1 VLRPTWVAQK
11 KSDRRWTLNPRKSEQ
26 YFMCGITGFL
36 DTSESKGHEEL
47 CAIVQ
52 RMATSLRHRGPEDE
66 GIWADAA
73 CGIAFG
79 HRRLSIIDLSAA
91 GHQPMHSS
99 CGRYVIT
106 FNGEIYNF
114 KALRQE
120 LESLGQTFRGHS
132 DTEVMLASIAHW
144 GVENAVKKFNGM
156 FAFGL
161 WDRKEKTLY
170 LSRDRAGEKP
180 LYYGWAGKTLLF
192 GSELKALHQH
202 PAFRGEIDRG
212 ALTIYVRHNYI
223 PAPHSIYKGIFKLI
237 PGTLLTIRGFG
248 SDASPKPYWS
258 AKNAA
263 EDGLGN
269 PFKGSE
275 AEAVDQLDTLLND
288 AVSMRMEADVPLGA
302 FLSGGIDS
310 SLVVAIMQANSSRP
324 VKTFTIGFEN
334 SAFNE
339 AESAKAV
346 AKHIGTEHTELYVTP
361 AEAMGVIPLLPT
373 LYDEPFADSSQIPTF
388 LVSQLARRKVTV
400 SLSGDGGDELFGGYD
415 TYLWGRSVQQNIGWM
430 PRTLKAGLAKSLKP
444 LSRFDWNALLGGSSS
459 VLPQSLRRKDL
470 NRVLQKLAGILNVN
484 QRETLYRV
492 LCSYWMEPASI
503 VIGAKEPLTAL
514 TDPSKRAQIEDFMH
528 VMMYLDTLMY
538 LPDDILVKVDRAAM
552 GVSLE
557 SRVPLLDHRVIEF
570 AWKLP
575 LAMKVKGN
583 TGKRPLRQLLH
594 RYVPKN
600 LVDRPKQGFG
610 VPIHEWLRGP
620 MRPWAEELLNESR
633 LKQEGYFSPAP
644 IRQKWSE
651 HVSARHNWQPQLWGV
666 LMFQSWLE
674 QHKSLIS
681 GKVEDEAV
689 ADASVMRIPSR
700 MAGTG
705 PVQPSIT

>member
-1 VLRPTWVAQK
+1 
-11 KSDRRWTLNPRKSEQ
+11 
-26 YFMCGITGFL
+26 MCGITGFL

-47 CAIVQ
+47 CAIAQ

-66 GIWADAA
+66 GIWADPA

-79 HRRLSIIDLSAA
+79 HRRLSIIDLSSA

-106 FNGEIYNF
+106 YNGEIYNF

-120 LESLGQTFRGHS
+120 LESSGQTFRGHS
-132 DTEVMLASIAHW
+132 DTEVMLAGIAHW
-144 GVENAVKKFNGM
+144 GVENAIKKFNGM
-156 FAFGL
+156 FALGL
-161 WDRKEKTLY
+161 WDRQEKTLY

-192 GSELKALHQH
+192 SSELKALHHH
-202 PAFRGEIDRG
+202 PAFRAEIDRG
-212 ALTIYVRHNYI
+212 ALTIYARHNYI
-223 PAPHSIYKGIFKLI
+223 PAPHSIYKGIFKLT

-248 SDASPKPYWS
+248 ADASPRPYWS
-258 AKNAA
+258 AKRAA
-263 EDGLGN
+263 EDGLGQ
-269 PFKGSE
+269 PFEGSE
-275 AEAVDQLDTLLND
+275 AEAVSHLDALLND

-310 SLVVAIMQANSSRP
+310 SLVVAIMQANSGRP
-324 VKTFTIGFEN
+324 VKTFTIGFES

-346 AKHIGTEHTELYVTP
+346 AKYLGTEHTELYVTP

-415 TYLWGRSVQQNIGWM
+415 TYLWGRRVQQNIGWM
-430 PRTLKAGLAKSLKP
+430 PRPLKAGLAKSLNP
-444 LSRFDWNALLGGSSS
+444 LSRFDWNALLGGSSLV
-459 VLPQSLRRKDL
+459 VLQNLRRRDL

-484 QRETLYRV
+484 QREALYRV
-492 LCSYWMEPASI
+492 LCSYWMDPASV
-503 VIGAKEPLTAL
+503 VIGAKEPLTPL
-514 TDPSKRAQIEDFMH
+514 TDPSRRAHIEDFMH

-538 LPDDILVKVDRAAM
+538 LPDDILVKVDRASM

-570 AWKLP
+570 AWRLP

-594 RYVPKN
+594 RYVPKEF
-600 LVDRPKQGFG
+600 VERPKRGFS
-610 VPIHEWLRGP
+610 VPIHDWLRGP
-620 MRPWAEELLNESR
+620 MRPWAEDLLHESR
-633 LKQEGYFSPAP
+633 LSREGYFFPAP

-651 HVSARHNWQPQLWGV
+651 HVSGRRNWQPQMWGV

-674 QHKSLIS
+674 QHKSLVS
-681 GKVEDEAV
+681 GRVEDAAV
-689 ADASVMRIPSR
+689 ADTPVLGISSR
-700 MAGTG
+700 MAGAG
-705 PVQPSIT
+705 SIQPGIT

>member
-1 VLRPTWVAQK
+1 
-11 KSDRRWTLNPRKSEQ
+11 
-26 YFMCGITGFL
+26 MCGITGFL
-36 DTSESKGHEEL
+36 DTRQTKGHDEL
-47 CAIVQ
+47 AVIVR
-52 RMATSLRHRGPEDE
+52 RMASSLRHRGPEDE
-66 GIWADAA
+66 GVWVDPAS
-73 CGIAFG
+73 GVAFG
-79 HRRLSIIDLSAA
+79 HRRLSIIDLSPA

-99 CGRYVIT
+99 CGRYAIT

-120 LESLGQTFRGHS
+120 LESIGQAFRGHS
-132 DTEVMLASIAHW
+132 DTEVMLAAIARW
-144 GVENAVKKFNGM
+144 GVEAAVKKFNGM
-156 FAFGL
+156 FAFAL
-161 WDRKEKTLY
+161 WDRQEKALY

-180 LYYGWAGKTLLF
+180 LYYGWAGHTLLF
-192 GSELKALHQH
+192 ASELKALHQH
-202 PAFRGEIDRG
+202 PDFRGEIDRG
-212 ALTIYVRHNYI
+212 ALTVYLRHDYI
-223 PAPHSIYKGIFKLI
+223 PAPHSIYKGVYKLL

-248 SDASPKPYWS
+248 SDASPKPFWS
-258 AKNAA
+258 AKQAA
-263 EDGLGN
+263 EEGLSH
-269 PFKGSE
+269 PFVGTE
-275 AEAVDQLDTLLND
+275 VEAVDQLDALLND

-310 SLVVAIMQANSSRP
+310 SLVVAIMQANSARP
-324 VKTFTIGFEN
+324 VKTFTIGFDN
-334 SAFNE
+334 SEFNE

-346 AKHIGTEHTELYVTP
+346 AKHLGTEHTELYVTP
-361 AEAMGVIPLLPT
+361 EEAMAVIPRLPT

-400 SLSGDGGDELFGGYD
+400 SLSGDGGDELFGGYN

-430 PRTLKAGLAKSLKP
+430 PRALKAGLAKSLNP
-444 LSRFDWNALLGGSSS
+444 LSRLDWNALLGGSPS

-470 NRVLQKLAGILNVN
+470 NKVLQKLAGILKVN
-484 QRETLYRV
+484 QREALYWV
-492 LCSYWMEPASI
+492 LCSYWMDPASV
-503 VIGAKEPLTAL
+503 VIGAKEPLTPL
-514 TDPSKRAQIEDFMH
+514 TDPGKWAQIKEFMH

-538 LPDDILVKVDRAAM
+538 LPDDILVKVDRASM

-557 SRVPLLDHRVIEF
+557 SRVPLLDHRVMEF

-620 MRPWAEELLNESR
+620 MRPWAEELLSESR
-633 LKQEGYFSPAP
+633 LQQEGYFCSAP

-651 HVSARHNWQPQLWGV
+651 HVSGRRNWQAQMWGV

-681 GKVEDEAV
+681 GKVEDAGV
-689 ADASVMRIPSR
+689 AEASVMGIRAR
-700 MAGTG
+700 MTGAG

>member
-1 VLRPTWVAQK
+1 
-11 KSDRRWTLNPRKSEQ
+11 
-26 YFMCGITGFL
+26 MCGITGFL
-36 DTSESKGHEEL
+36 DTRQDKAHEEL
-47 CAIVQ
+47 VATVR

-66 GIWADAA
+66 GTWADPAS
-73 CGIAFG
+73 GIAFG
-79 HRRLSIIDLSAA
+79 HRRLSIIDLSPA

-120 LESLGQTFRGHS
+120 LDALGQAFRGHS
-132 DTEVMLASIAHW
+132 DTEVMLAAIARW
-144 GVENAVKKFNGM
+144 GVEAALQKFNGM
-156 FAFGL
+156 FAFVV
-161 WDRKEKTLY
+161 WDRQERTLY

-180 LYYGWAGKTLLF
+180 LYYGWAGRTLLF

-202 PAFRGEIDRG
+202 PDFRGEIDRG
-212 ALTIYVRHNYI
+212 ALTVYLRHNYI
-223 PAPHSIYKGIFKLI
+223 PAPHSIYKGIYKLP

-263 EDGLGN
+263 EDGLSN
-269 PFKGSE
+269 PFVGSDNE
-275 AEAVDQLDTLLND
+275 VVDQLDSLLRD

-324 VKTFTIGFEN
+324 VKTFTIGFDN
-334 SAFNE
+334 SEFNE

-346 AKHIGTEHTELYVTP
+346 AKHLGTDHTELYVTP
-361 AEAMGVIPLLPT
+361 EEAMGVIPRLPT

-400 SLSGDGGDELFGGYD
+400 SLSGDGGDELFGGYN

-430 PRTLKAGLAKSLKP
+430 PKALKAGLAKSLNP
-444 LSRFDWNALLGGSSS
+444 LARFDWNAVLAGSQSLL
-459 VLPQSLRRKDL
+459 PESLRRKDL
-470 NRVLQKLAGILNVN
+470 NKVLQKLAGILKVN
-484 QRETLYRV
+484 QREALYWV
-492 LCSYWMEPASI
+492 LCSYWMEPAS
-503 VIGAKEPLTAL
+503 VVVGAKEPLTPL
-514 TDPSKRAQIEDFMH
+514 TDPSKWAHIKEFMH

-538 LPDDILVKVDRAAM
+538 LPDDILVKVDRASM

-575 LAMKVKGN
+575 LAMKVQGN

-594 RYVPKN
+594 RYVPKE
-600 LVDRPKQGFG
+600 LVERPKQGFG

-620 MRPWAEELLNESR
+620 MRPWAEELLSESR
-633 LKQEGYFSPAP
+633 LKQEGFFSPAP

-651 HVSARHNWQPQLWGV
+651 HVSGRRNWQAQMWGV
-666 LMFQSWLE
+666 LMFQAWLE
-674 QHKSLIS
+674 EHRTLIS
-681 GKVEDEAV
+681 TKADDDAV
-689 ADASVMRIPSR
+689 LDAQAAGIPSR
-700 MAGTG
+700 ATG
-705 PVQPSIT
+705 SQPVQPRTT